1 MRLLAAAALAL
12 AACGSL
18 PRPFQGTVAPELLD
32 LGDGAGIWVQPLG
45 GDVPGGPEAAAEIMA
60 RALQALEVPAA
71 TGSGNLASRAL
82 YGSAS
87 VSAADAEDRVVMLWE
102 LREPSGEVIGIH
114 RAESLLPRGAWQ
126 TGDPAVIG
134 PGIAAAAP
142 AIAAM
147 VQEEEVAQVAIP
159 GFPGASLAILPLLD
173 VPGDGATSLHAAL
186 EANLRAADLPLTD
199 RPRGEDL
206 LIRGTVALTPPKD
219 GLQHISL
226 DWALIKAADG
236 SQIGQVAQESDIPA
250 GSLDGPWGS
259 VAEDISRAATA
270 GLVDLLKQA
279 GRRQTPP
286 AI

>member
-1 MRLLAAAALAL
+1 ML
-12 AACGSL
+12 AACGRL

-32 LGDGAGIWVQPLG
+32 LGDGAGIRVQPLG
-45 GDVPGGPEAAAEIMA
+45 GDAPGGPRAAAEIMA
-60 RALQALEVPAA
+60 EALQALEVPAA
-71 TGSGNLASRAL
+71 TGSGNRASRPL

-87 VSAADAEDRVVMLWE
+87 VSPAGTEDRIVLLWE

-114 RAESLLPRGAWQ
+114 RVESLLPRGAWQ
-126 TGDPAVIG
+126 AGDPAVIG
-134 PGIAAAAP
+134 PRIAAAAP

-147 VQEEEVAQVAIP
+147 VQEEAVERVAIP

-173 VPGDGATSLHAAL
+173 VPGDGATSLRAAL
-186 EANLRAADLPLTD
+186 EADLRAADLPLTD
-199 RPRGEDL
+199 QPRGEDL

-219 GLQHISL
+219 GLQHVSL
-226 DWALIKAADG
+226 DWILVKAADG
-236 SQIGQVAQESDIPA
+236 TQIGHVAQESDIPA

-270 GLVDLLKQA
+270 GLVDLLEQA
-279 GRRQTPP
+279 GRRTSSP